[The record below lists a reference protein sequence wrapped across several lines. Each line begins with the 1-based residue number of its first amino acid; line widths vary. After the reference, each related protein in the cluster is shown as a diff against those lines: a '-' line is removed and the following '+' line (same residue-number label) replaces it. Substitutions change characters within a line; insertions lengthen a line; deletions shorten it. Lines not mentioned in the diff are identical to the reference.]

1 MGSVGRL
8 SHHVL
13 VSRRRGTRRRSVLK
27 RHHGH
32 WAVSSYGH
40 QRDDRDS
47 TQTAASDTPADR
59 APAARSDSDLVTAEG
74 SRAPSVLDMPLAT
87 LSWSDPWRWLQRGWS
102 DFLHAPAI
110 GLFYGA
116 CFVLMGWALL
126 AVFEFAPQYTLA
138 LSAGFLLMGPFLC
151 LGLYQVSRGLE
162 RGEPPDF
169 WRSLTAWRI
178 SSAQLAIFAAILL
191 VLEMLWG
198 RAAMIVFAI
207 SFTGMP
213 DFTGP
218 LSSFL
223 TEEYLTFF
231 VTYTLVG
238 GIFAALIYAI
248 SVISMPMILDRGVDA
263 ISAGLASL
271 RLVSTQTGV
280 MLLWAALIS
289 GLILLALLPGF
300 LGLLIVGP
308 VLGHASWHAY
318 RAVMPAEVRR
328 ADVSSPPGI

>member
-1 MGSVGRL
+1 MGTVGRL

-40 QRDDRDS
+40 QRDD
-47 TQTAASDTPADR
+47 AASASSSVSPSQ
-59 APAARSDSDLVTAEG
+59 AALTQGAATELARRS
-74 SRAPSVLDMPLAT
+74 SVLDMPLAT
-87 LSWSDPWRWLQRGWS
+87 LSWSAPWRWLKLGWS
-102 DFLHAPAI
+102 DFLCAPAI

-116 CFVLMGWALL
+116 CFVMMGWALL

-162 RGEPPDF
+162 RGESPNF

-218 LSSFL
+218 LTSFF

-231 VTYTLVG
+231 TAYTLVG

-263 ISAGLASL
+263 ISAGLASM

-289 GLILLALLPGF
+289 GLILLALFPGF
-300 LGLLIVGP
+300 LGLLVVGP

-318 RAVMPAEVRR
+318 RAVMPAETQTPN
-328 ADVSSPPGI
+328 ATTDA

>member
-1 MGSVGRL
+1 MGTVGRL

-32 WAVSSYGH
+32 WAVSSFGH
-40 QRDDRDS
+40 QREDH
-47 TQTAASDTPADR
+47 R
-59 APAARSDSDLVTAEG
+59 APASADTAAALAATLSGATHSDPAAAAARP
-74 SRAPSVLDMPLAT
+74 PSVLDMPLAT
-87 LSWSDPWRWLQRGWS
+87 LSWGDPLRWLQRGWA
-102 DFLHAPAI
+102 DFLRAPSI

-162 RGEPPDF
+162 RGEPPNF

-263 ISAGLASL
+263 ISAGLASM

-289 GLILLALLPGF
+289 GLIVLALLPGF
-300 LGLLIVGP
+300 LGLLVVGP

-318 RAVMPAEVRR
+318 RAVMPADGKDAEASATR
-328 ADVSSPPGI
+328 PI